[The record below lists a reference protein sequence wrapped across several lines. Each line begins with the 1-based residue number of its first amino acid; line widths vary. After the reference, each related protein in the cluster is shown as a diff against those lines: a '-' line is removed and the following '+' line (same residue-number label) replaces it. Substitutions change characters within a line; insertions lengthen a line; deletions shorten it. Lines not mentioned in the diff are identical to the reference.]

1 MLLESFSSIFSMT
14 YLKQHIKYFLFR
26 RKIQLDLPVV
36 FFYPL
41 DVLHTEWSNRI
52 ETAKCNRLLN
62 LRVKS
67 CLTTL
72 CNPHT
77 CSSNQHSFVN
87 EVDSTK
93 YTITPTDNVPCIH
106 DIMCSLLDTSE
117 AAGGNEKKIF
127 FEYFALCL
135 VHAFMLKYLLRGC
148 DSGDLRGWI
157 NQLQT
162 SQPVGFASTSIVI
175 RTETSFTTL
184 SIHYST
190 DMRQKTEA
198 RLRELAPTGQKQSGR
213 GITQPTPFFYIVSV
227 WFRSFLCV
235 HSFHNDVPSR
245 FSLYHSCKL

>member
-1 MLLESFSSIFSMT
+1 MGGQAQPERAGRRRAVRGARQDGERGGLEQPQPPIPVRHLRSGYVPFPILQGGPTEFYSGSPSIVYMLLESYSSIFSMT

-148 DSGDLRGWI
+148 DSWSGDLRG
-157 NQLQT
+157 
-162 SQPVGFASTSIVI
+162 
-175 RTETSFTTL
+175 
-184 SIHYST
+184 
-190 DMRQKTEA
+190 
-198 RLRELAPTGQKQSGR
+198 
-213 GITQPTPFFYIVSV
+213 
-227 WFRSFLCV
+227 
-235 HSFHNDVPSR
+235 
-245 FSLYHSCKL
+245 

>member
-1 MLLESFSSIFSMT
+1 MVSSFFRRHSEPKEVWRRLEVEPKKQDSMTWAGKHSLSGLGGAAQYEARVRTENAEGWNNLSLPFQFATFGAGTYLFLFYRVVQLNFTPEVQVLYMLLESFSSIFSMT

-67 CLTTL
+67 CFTTL

-148 DSGDLRGWI
+148 DSGDLRG
-157 NQLQT
+157 
-162 SQPVGFASTSIVI
+162 
-175 RTETSFTTL
+175 
-184 SIHYST
+184 
-190 DMRQKTEA
+190 
-198 RLRELAPTGQKQSGR
+198 
-213 GITQPTPFFYIVSV
+213 
-227 WFRSFLCV
+227 
-235 HSFHNDVPSR
+235 
-245 FSLYHSCKL
+245 